1 MAITG
6 DGSQEYPWLVHSYDE
21 LKTATTDR
29 TYIPAYG
36 KSWIALDA
44 NIDCNDYGADFEWE
58 TINLGF
64 AGSSYVPYG
73 AASFDLNGHTIK
85 NIPVKLNN
93 SLFNANFTASN
104 QGNAEFKGN
113 GKLLNVFTQPNSTA
127 YLIVGR
133 NASNVVSNLSLSTN
147 LGKGSYGV
155 FLNTKVENSAI
166 YAEQSQ
172 VGGDAILLYSTTDS
186 DSSYCT
192 LSNVDAKIFVTGHFN
207 NHITWTASGTIGTKP
222 LILSSRIQGKMKS
235 NEGLNSGWL
244 SRGKLT
250 NSVVNLDMSEASF
263 GSMSYSGKWSCEN
276 GSDGVMNVD
285 NQPTNQQYEVY
296 FTRGMTACTSS
307 DLISG
312 DALRG
317 KGFTVVN
324 VVGD

>member
-6 DGSQEYPWLVHSYDE
+6 SGTAADPWLVHSYEE
-21 LKTATTDR
+21 LRTVTTDR
-29 TYIPAYG
+29 TYLPNYG
-36 KSWIALDA
+36 KAWAALDA
-44 NIDCNDYGADFEWE
+44 DINCNDYGADFEWE
-58 TINLGF
+58 TINLGVS
-64 AGSSYVPYG
+64 GSYSSPYG
-73 AASFDLNGHTIK
+73 AMSFDLNGHTIK

-104 QGNAEFKGN
+104 QGDAEFKGN
-113 GKLLNVFTQPNSTA
+113 GKLLNVFTQPSSTA
-127 YLIVGR
+127 YLIIGR
-133 NASNVVSNLSLSTN
+133 NASSVVSNLSLSAN
-147 LGKGSYGV
+147 LGNGAYGI

-172 VGGDAILLYSTTDS
+172 VGGDAILLYSNTDS

-207 NHITWTASGTIGTKP
+207 NHITWTASGTVGTKP

-244 SRGKLT
+244 SRGKLL
-250 NSVVNLDMSEASF
+250 NCVVDLDMSEASF
-263 GSMSYSGKWSCEN
+263 GSMSYSGKWSCED

-285 NQPTNQQYEVY
+285 NQPTNQQSEVY
-296 FTRGMTACTSS
+296 FTRGMTGVTSS
-307 DLISG
+307 EIING
-312 DALRG
+312 EALRN